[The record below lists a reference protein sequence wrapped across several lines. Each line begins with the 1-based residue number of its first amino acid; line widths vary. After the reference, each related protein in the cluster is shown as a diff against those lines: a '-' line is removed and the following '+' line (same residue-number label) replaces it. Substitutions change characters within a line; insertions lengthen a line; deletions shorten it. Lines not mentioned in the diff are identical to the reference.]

1 MGNLANYVKTE
12 EFGGDARSLPEG
24 ESLLDTQTVEV
35 EEVSVEFDGKA
46 KKRFILH
53 VGDEGFWVGPK
64 VMKGIQKCV
73 KEGARLVKVI
83 KQGSGKDTSYIVLPA
98 DGEEKK

>member
-1 MGNLANYVKTE
+1 MTNLANYVKSE
-12 EFGGDARSLPEG
+12 EFGGDAKSLPEG
-24 ESLLDTQTVEV
+24 ESFLDTQTIEV
-35 EEVSVEFDGKA
+35 EEASVEFDGKQ

-64 VMKGIQKCV
+64 VMKGIQKAV

-83 KQGSGKDTSYIVLPA
+83 KQGSGKETSYIVLAA
-98 DGEEKK
+98 DGEAKQ